1 MNNLLSLVESYSQK
15 FDAALES
22 ANAIRNEIQAQ
33 RDEFRSAFDAL
44 SEHAFLADADTELL
58 KEFLDKPYVLL
69 PIAQDKFWLVVPRFL
84 KFTGGWAVRTIGAF
98 NVFEITRFIHFINPL
113 PEWLAAQVNFQK
125 PTWQGNF
132 DGNDL
137 IVTQGNVG
145 EVARKFGSAVRGV
158 NANRIHL
165 KAASRFDVIR
175 KIIRED
181 GILPYAPAPIPSAL
195 LRARDEYV
203 ANDENGAPLFALRN
217 YQERAFAK
225 LLELGREALFWYG
238 QTGKSFVALE
248 ACAALHGPKLILCPT
263 RTLRDQWL
271 NVRLPLLTDAAQ
283 KEITVDTYHNL
294 AKHRNTNWTL
304 IVCDEAHH
312 LPANLFIEAALLK
325 TQAVLGLSATPVRE
339 DGNED
344 LIPALC
350 GFPNADYE
358 MTATQKPRV
367 TVWIVKDVE
376 EKIKHAA
383 RLCEKPIQGK
393 TFVFT
398 WKLDIGELAAQK
410 LGVPFISG
418 ATKKPLDIIN
428 ANDTVVI
435 SKVGD
440 AGLSFPVDRI
450 VEIDFQFGSRQEAG
464 QRLLRAAND
473 TGREAEFHTLM
484 TPHEFQKYGK
494 RLLMYE
500 QWGLEISYHDLTGKM
515 NGDNTSRK
523 VHSMRTVRP
532 SIARAQRSNAAPRV
546 SISKTT
552 RALRARLA
560 TPTNESSPAAQ
571 AMELPAIK
579 NKIAQVTEKVHPR
592 TAAYISRIFTLC
604 YEQPLSIN
612 DIADA
617 LQIKSS
623 APKQKMQGAA
633 RAMTAVGLLKK
644 DAAENYVVN
653 QIEIERA
660 KRLARLV
667 A

>member
-1 MNNLLSLVESYSQK
+1 MNNLLSLVQSYSQK
-15 FDAALES
+15 FDTALKS
-22 ANAIRNEIQAQ
+22 ANAIRDEIQNQ
-33 RDEFRSAFDAL
+33 RDEFRAAFDAL
-44 SEHAFLADADTELL
+44 SEHAFLADADPALL

-69 PIAQDKFWLVVPRFL
+69 PVAQDKYWLIVPRFL
-84 KFTGGWAVRTIGAF
+84 KFTGGWAIRTIGAF
-98 NVFEITRFIHFINPL
+98 NVFEITRFINFINPL
-113 PEWLAAQVNFQK
+113 PDWLAEQVNFQK
-125 PTWQGNF
+125 PTWQGTF

-137 IVTQGNVG
+137 IVTRGAAG
-145 EVARKFGSAVRGV
+145 EVARKFGGAVRSV
-158 NANRIHL
+158 TANRIHL

-175 KIIRED
+175 RIIRDD
-181 GILPYAPAPIPSAL
+181 GILPFAPAPIPVHLQRRRAEFV
-195 LRARDEYV
+195 ARD
-203 ANDENGAPLFALRN
+203 DNGAPLFTLRS
-217 YQERAFAK
+217 YQQRAFDK
-225 LLELGREALFWYG
+225 LLELGRESLFWYG

-271 NVRLPLLTDAAQ
+271 NVRLPLLADAARR
-283 KEITVDTYHNL
+283 EVMVDTYHNL
-294 AKHRNTNWTL
+294 AKYRVTDWTL
-304 IVCDEAHH
+304 IVADEAHH

-367 TVWIVKDVE
+367 HVWVVKDLDA
-376 EKIKHAA
+376 KLKHTAQ
-383 RLCEKPIQGK
+383 LVEKPIPGK
-393 TFVFT
+393 TFIFT
-398 WKLDIGELAAQK
+398 WKLEIGEAAAKK
-410 LGVPFISG
+410 LDVPFISG

-450 VEIDFQFGSRQEAG
+450 IEIDFQFGSRQEAG

-473 TGREAEFHTLM
+473 TEREAEFHTLM
-484 TPHEFQKYGK
+484 TPHEFHTYGK

-515 NGDNTSRK
+515 SEPNGHAARTIRPISA
-523 VHSMRTVRP
+523 RTVPR
-532 SIARAQRSNAAPRV
+532 APRV
-546 SISKTT
+546 ALNMSRKDASRVGVSK
-552 RALRARLA
+552 RA
-560 TPTNESSPAAQ
+560 NDSPAA
-571 AMELPAIK
+571 AALALPAIK
-579 NKIAQVTEKVHPR
+579 NKIAQVTTKVHPR
-592 TAAYISRIFTLC
+592 VAAYIPRIFTMC
-604 YEQPLSIN
+604 FDHVLSVN

-617 LQIKSS
+617 LQIKSA
-623 APKQKMQGAA
+623 APKQKMQYAA
-633 RAMTAVGLLKK
+633 REMVAIGLLKT
-644 DAAENYVVN
+644 DGHTYQVN
-653 QIEIERA
+653 PTEIERA
-660 KRLARLV
+660 KQLARLV